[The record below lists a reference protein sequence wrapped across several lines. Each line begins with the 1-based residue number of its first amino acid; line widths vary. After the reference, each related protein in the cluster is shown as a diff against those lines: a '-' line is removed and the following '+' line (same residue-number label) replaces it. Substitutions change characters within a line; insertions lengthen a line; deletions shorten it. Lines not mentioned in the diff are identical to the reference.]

1 MQNWQIYARYNSNT
15 AYQLIMRKY
24 IQVLCLIPIL
34 GFLTDYSQ
42 AATFTSNGSFG
53 VWSNPAS
60 WVVSGSDDDG
70 VPDADDD
77 VIIAN
82 SDFVTVTANAELL
95 SLSVGT
101 SNGANLAGVLI
112 EDGVEL
118 NILGECRIYS
128 GGALPTPPF
137 TSGIKDIYV
146 GSFSGTG
153 TGSKLI
159 IGGDLIITA
168 TNNTFAGIRLIGEAQ
183 LELNGSMNLPNNRGF
198 LDAGEDAT
206 VTLNSSAPQQIY
218 MAHGTGIKY
227 PNLIVDGNYVTII
240 GNSGGEIG
248 FVSGDLIVKKGIFN
262 NSGRQIK
269 VSRNIVVDNEA
280 SFHLSGGSTISV
292 ETGTN
297 LVLDG
302 KLVTEHVD
310 GLGGFKPLGTIS
322 FGPDSE
328 IEYYGNTAGQFAG
341 FQWFPTISSCPK
353 LSFSNTLGTAMD
365 KSITVEDITIN
376 ANGILNGNG
385 SSPEI
390 TVTNSWTN
398 NGTFNGQTSTVR
410 LAGNATALLGTGANN
425 FHNLII
431 DSGVDFSAPQTLTVS
446 GGLTVNPG
454 GSFVHNEGRVV
465 FAQPGASRGTS
476 GVGQFWDVT
485 IVGGVNFDGQD
496 TINHELYLQTGSIS
510 SINGTL
516 TLDLNTGYINP
527 EGNGGLNGNLTLI
540 KSASKKGYTA
550 VSLPVGASVSD
561 LKSAG
566 FEYVFRYDD
575 KDAPHY
581 LIPLSDATVLAADGK
596 AYACH
601 SAETNS
607 SNPIIRVSG
616 AYNNTRATVSVPV
629 VSTPV
634 NGQFAAGY
642 TGWNLIGNPFA
653 FDVDWDELLEVSG
666 NTAIYPGVYY
676 QMGDYFQPYIAGVP
690 AGNYNELGPMQ
701 GVMVYLP
708 NPGNTPINNT
718 FTFSKEAGL
727 GSSNILRRKVQPTNV
742 LKLNVSNGQYSDA
755 TYVRLSSDATV
766 GFDPDMDAYKFRNGG
781 SVPSFFSYKD
791 GVNYSINSVPD
802 MFAKYSMLLAFEPK
816 VAGTYT
822 ITLSEEYTYDLP
834 YEIYLEDKVLNVM
847 HPIGIDQSYTFSTN
861 LEERSGRFTLHFENA
876 VITAIEG
883 VNSGFVRVFSKG
895 RDVTLTG
902 ADIEEAADVR
912 LYDVAGRMIAEYNK
926 VDLHNK
932 TFSFKVGTTPGVYIV
947 NIVAGEKI
955 RSERVVIY

>member
-1 MQNWQIYARYNSNT
+1 
-15 AYQLIMRKY
+15 MRKY
-24 IQVLCLIPIL
+24 IQIVILLSGVLWTSHSLAQTTRISNVVVN
-34 GFLTDYSQ
+34 GNWSNSSTW
-42 AATFTSNGSFG
+42 SNGEPS
-53 VWSNPAS
+53 
-60 WVVSGSDDDG
+60 SGDDVTIANGAVIILDK
-70 VPDADDD
+70 D
-77 VIIAN
+77 VIIN
-82 SDFVTVTANAELL
+82 NLNI
-95 SLSVGT
+95 GT
-101 SNGANLAGVLI
+101 SNGGTTARLI
-112 EDGVEL
+112 ISDGHSLTVNGGC
-118 NILGECRIYS
+118 NIFRGGTS
-128 GGALPTPPF
+128 GGNPLVKSIVIGSLSYEMVYDEEEDEDVEVEIEGTGVGAKAIIQGDLTIRGSLSGDF
-137 TSGIKDIYV
+137 SGI
-146 GSFSGTG
+146 
-153 TGSKLI
+153 
-159 IGGDLIITA
+159 
-168 TNNTFAGIRLIGEAQ
+168 RMIGEAQ
-183 LELNGSMNLPNNRGF
+183 LELAGNMILPQNGGF
-198 LDAGEDAT
+198 L
-206 VTLNSSAPQQIY
+206 NAPSTAAVILKGISQQIY
-218 MAHGTGIKY
+218 MGGDTKIEY
-227 PNLIVDGNYVTII
+227 PNLVVDGSSVEII
-240 GNSGGEIG
+240 GNVGGRTG
-248 FVSGDLIVKKGIFN
+248 YVGGDLIVRNGGVFN
-262 NSGRQIK
+262 NSGRQMK
-269 VSRNIVVDNEA
+269 VNVDILVEEGA
-280 SFHLSGGSTISV
+280 SFHLSGGATISV
-292 ETGTN
+292 DNETQLFLNGT
-297 LVLDG
+297 LITEHIAGLDG
-302 KLVTEHVD
+302 FNPVLGIDFGDNAEIVYRGIGVQRAGFTDFVAIDTFPRLVFENSSGVNLDASVLVKEVNIRENAIFNGIHN
-310 GLGGFKPLGTIS
+310 
-322 FGPDSE
+322 
-328 IEYYGNTAGQFAG
+328 GNTDTELTVVAG
-341 FQWFPTISSCPK
+341 W
-353 LSFSNTLGTAMD
+353 
-365 KSITVEDITIN
+365 
-376 ANGILNGNG
+376 
-385 SSPEI
+385 
-390 TVTNSWTN
+390 TNS
-398 NGTFNGQTSTVR
+398 GTFNGQTGTVR
-410 LAGNATALLGTGANN
+410 LAGTTSTLIGTGVNN

-431 DSGVDFSAPQTLTVS
+431 DSGVDFSAPQILTVS
-446 GGLTVNPG
+446 GSLIVNSG
-454 GSFVHNEGRVV
+454 GSFIHNEGRVV
-465 FAQPGASRGTS
+465 FAQPSASRGTS

-485 IVGGVNFDGQD
+485 IVGGLNFDGQD
-496 TINHELYLQTGSIS
+496 TINHALYLQTGGIS

-516 TLDLNTGYINP
+516 ALDLNTGYINP
-527 EGNGGLNGNLTLI
+527 EGNGGLNGNLTFI

-550 VSLPVGASVSD
+550 VSFPVGASVSD

-575 KDAPHY
+575 KAAPHY
-581 LIPLSDATVLAADGK
+581 LVPLSNATALAADGK

-616 AYNNTRATVSVPV
+616 TYDNTRATVSVPV

-666 NTAIYPGVYY
+666 NTAIYRGIYY
-676 QMGDYFQPYIAGVP
+676 QMGDQFQPYIDGVP
-690 AGNYNELGPMQ
+690 ATGNYNRLSPMQ

-708 NPGNTPINNT
+708 NSGNTPINNT

-802 MFAKYSMLLAFEPK
+802 MFAKYSILLAFEPK

-876 VITAIEG
+876 VITAMEG
-883 VNSGFVRVFSKG
+883 INSGFVRVFSKG